1 MKRSIGPRL
10 ARCSI
15 PLFSLALLLTAP
27 AEPAAAQGINL
38 AGCKGLWFSTEE
50 DFLSRGTQLPGG
62 QVVSDGDLLSY
73 VNGAGSQLCARNGE
87 LLRNFDTN
95 EYDLGLDALDQIAID
110 DDAVI
115 AAFSTEIDSVN
126 GAGQFTAGD
135 LLFTPGWV
143 IPNAALLVKFGL
155 PRQLNL
161 GLDAVYIEGA
171 PDEKR
176 KLVEIL
182 RGLPSDDLR
191 QNPDLLIDILDET
204 NTDIL
209 FSTEATPPD
218 VQQPQFLDGDLLS
231 AKTGTIVRANA
242 DLLPALPAGLP
253 NRGVDYGLD
262 AYTPALDP
270 IENVPIELLSIEIQA
285 RGKTV
290 SDGDALTVGPGIFL
304 RNHDLIASFEP
315 LDRDMG
321 LDALAAPIGPV
332 VDRCLL
338 RITAI
343 SHVDVASRIDPVTG
357 LFDQN
362 GNGTEDYA
370 FGGAIRVQGEV
381 PGRTCPEYLTHEFQV
396 RVSLNGAP
404 EQAIV
409 HPASLDW
416 MGLEAPC
423 TGLATPYNSD
433 PTGWFS
439 LTQYQKVIDCPN
451 DESLAVWRSTA
462 DVPGDV
468 ADAVLRVAMRPL
480 GGGPELYSNSVRIQ
494 VDNKK
499 PDSLEMTL
507 YRAGDATPIADQC
520 QIDGGGG
527 PVDLDIRGNFHD
539 DHFRT
544 YTMSWTTN
552 GNLGGAIPV
561 TLGRDYDSRPPEL
574 TPTGTN
580 PTPPA
585 TDVLLETFSLPVL
598 IECGYTISMV
608 VYDRTRVGS
617 MNWKDN
623 LFSASDT
630 GNWTPYHQS
639 FCLHP

>member
-1 MKRSIGPRL
+1 MKRSVGSCL
-10 ARCSI
+10 ARSGI
-15 PLFSLALLLTAP
+15 SLLSLAIAAVMP
-27 AEPAAAQGINL
+27 ANSADAQGINL
-38 AGCKGLWFSTEE
+38 ADCKGLWFSTEE

-62 QVVSDGDLLSY
+62 QVVSDGDLLAY
-73 VNGAGSQLCARNGE
+73 RIGSGSDLCARNAD
-87 LLRNFDTN
+87 LLRNFDIN
-95 EYDLGLDALDQIAID
+95 GFDLGLDALDQVQID
-110 DDAVI
+110 PTTII
-115 AAFSTEIDSVN
+115 AAFSTELDSVN

-143 IPNAALLVKFGL
+143 IPNEALLAKFGL
-155 PRQLNL
+155 PRALNL
-161 GLDAVYIEGA
+161 GLDAVSIEGA

-176 KLVEIL
+176 KLIDIISQTPAD
-182 RGLPSDDLR
+182 RFR
-191 QNPDLLIDILDET
+191 QAPDLLVQILTDT

-209 FSTEATPPD
+209 FSTEGTPPD
-218 VQQPQFLDGDLLS
+218 VQKPQFLDGDLLS
-231 AKTGTIVRANA
+231 AKTGTIARSNA
-242 DLLPALPAGLP
+242 DLLAALPAGLP
-253 NRGVDYGLD
+253 DRGVDYGLD
-262 AYTPALDP
+262 AYTPAQDP
-270 IENVPIELLSIEIQA
+270 IENRPIELLSIEIQA

-290 SDGDALTVGPGIFL
+290 SDGDALIVGPGIFL

-343 SHVDVASRIDPVTG
+343 SHVDVASRIDPATG

-423 TGLATPYNSD
+423 AGLATPYNSD

-468 ADAVLRVAMRPL
+468 ADAVLRISMRPL
-480 GGGPELYSNSVRIQ
+480 GGGPEVYSNAVHIR

-507 YRAGDATPIADQC
+507 YRAGDTTPIADQC

-561 TLGRDYDSRPPEL
+561 TMGRDYDSRPPDL

-580 PTPPA
+580 PTAPA
-585 TDVLLETFSLPVL
+585 TDVILETFSLPVL
-598 IECGYTISMV
+598 IECGYTISMT